1 MTDNDTANDLIYA
14 ASASGP
20 LWQDLLLCQQV
31 SALASAVKQ
40 DIMVERETVDGYFRV
55 KVRVR

>member
-1 MTDNDTANDLIYA
+1 MTTNDTANDLIFA

-31 SALASAVKQ
+31 AALASAMNQ
-40 DIMVERETVDGYFRV
+40 DITLERETDDGYFRV
-55 KVRVR
+55 KVKGR